1 MASNCEDVSAQMM
14 ELLYGELPADARA
27 SVDAHVAG
35 CARCRAELD
44 GFEKTRAL
52 ARRGLDEAPPARVH
66 AAIMQ
71 AAAAHLATQAQA
83 QPAAAA
89 RKPAAPET
97 ASFWD
102 RLRARWAFPTL
113 ATVGAVAVFMVANRV
128 FLNPERTLEQRPAA
142 VEAPA
147 AAVAHEP
154 GAGAEPS
161 EPKMQD
167 EAKPAGEAQ
176 GEREARLDRRRG
188 PGDDDARAH
197 HGKWAVGGEGRAEMK
212 KAKKGG
218 DAEDAFAARPAAS
231 ARAEAPA
238 KEKVARDAPA
248 ENKFA
253 PPPPPREGAPAG
265 QWADKAAAP
274 LDDADLPRADSS
286 RSAAAAAKP
295 APARKAP
302 AQALGNLDDLL
313 GGAPG
318 ARAGGGSASGKGA
331 LGGLAAPR
339 AKSDG
344 YGAGAAQP
352 APRPAPVAS
361 VASVA
366 AAPAAAAPATPP
378 PAALAKARAKKSEAA
393 AEESYEAA
401 PEAMAAKDEKKVAT
415 KTSANSGN
423 DAIMQRADRLFADGR
438 WAEAAAL
445 YRELL
450 RREPRNDDA
459 ERWRRRLVAAEAA
472 EVNERNAAVAAKR
485 AAPRAEKAEAA
496 KPAAKAPAKASK
508 AAAAD
513 SAQ

>member
-27 SVDAHVAG
+27 TVDAHVAG

-71 AAAAHLATQAQA
+71 AAAAHLATQAQ
-83 QPAAAA
+83 PAAVA
-89 RKPAAPET
+89 RKPATPET
-97 ASFWD
+97 VSFWD

-128 FLNPERTLEQRPAA
+128 FLNPERTLEQRPAR

-147 AAVAHEP
+147 APPAQEP
-154 GAGAEPS
+154 GA
-161 EPKMQD
+161 EPKMQA
-167 EAKPAGEAQ
+167 EPKRAGEAQ
-176 GEREARLDRRRG
+176 EEREARLDRRRG
-188 PGDDDARAH
+188 PDGDDARAH
-197 HGKWAVGGEGRAEMK
+197 HGKWAAGGDGRVDTK

-218 DAEDAFAARPAAS
+218 LAEGGFAAPPPAA

-238 KEKVARDAPA
+238 KEKAKVARDAPA

-274 LDDADLPRADSS
+274 LDDADVPRASSS
-286 RSAAAAAKP
+286 RSAAAAAAAKP

-302 AQALGNLDDLL
+302 AQGQSLDDLVAGSTGPR
-313 GGAPG
+313 GGAG
-318 ARAGGGSASGKGA
+318 TGSGKGA
-331 LGGLAAPR
+331 LGGLAGPR
-339 AKSDG
+339 ANADG
-344 YGAGAAQP
+344 FGAAQP

-361 VASVA
+361 TSS
-366 AAPAAAAPATPP
+366 AAAAPAPAAPP
-378 PAALAKARAKKSEAA
+378 PAALAKPRAKKSEATA
-393 AEESYEAA
+393 DEAH
-401 PEAMAAKDEKKVAT
+401 EAVAAKDEKKVAPT
-415 KTSANSGN
+415 TAGSAN
-423 DAIMQRADRLFADGR
+423 DTIMQRADRLFADGR

-450 RREPRNDDA
+450 RRDPHGDDA

-472 EVNERNAAVAAKR
+472 EVNERNNAAVAAKR
-485 AAPRAEKAEAA
+485 AAPAQGKADAESEARPA
-496 KPAAKAPAKASK
+496 KPATKASAKASK